1 MEEMYQAQLEKSSDL
16 TGKFSILYVKFALK
30 TFPMGF
36 FINLMWLILLHGE
49 CFLRKKLKMPA
60 LGECDEWRAT
70 GFSVL
75 MEV

>member
-1 MEEMYQAQLEKSSDL
+1 MEECQADPEKSSDL
-16 TGKFSILYVKFALK
+16 IFYVRFWVENVPHRLLHQ
-30 TFPMGF
+30 M
-36 FINLMWLILLHGE
+36 NLMSLILLQCE
-49 CFLRKKLKMPA
+49 CFFFGKELKMPA